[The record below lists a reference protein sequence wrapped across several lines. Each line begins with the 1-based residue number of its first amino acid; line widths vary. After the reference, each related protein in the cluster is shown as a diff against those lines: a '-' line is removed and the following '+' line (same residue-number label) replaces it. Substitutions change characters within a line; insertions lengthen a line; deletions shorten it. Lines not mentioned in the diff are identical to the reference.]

1 MTLKQIK
8 TEENEQ
14 LSVKSAP
21 KGGFMEHLSFL
32 IEIREVVHMYGEY
45 GKVLM
50 NNLAKLNQ
58 VVVFENGKEI

>member
-8 TEENEQ
+8 TEENDQ
-14 LSVKSAP
+14 LSIKSLP
-21 KGGFMEHLSFL
+21 KNGFMDHLSFL
-32 IEIREVVHMYGEY
+32 IEIREVVHKYKEY

>member
-8 TEENEQ
+8 TEENDQ
-14 LSVKSAP
+14 LCIKSAP
-21 KGGFMEHLSFL
+21 KSGFMEYMSFL
-32 IEIREVVHMYGEY
+32 IEIREVVYMYEEY